1 MKISFDK
8 ELAIDR
14 LPSITCKPLKEK
26 KPKMIEIKG
35 LRKNLGNFAI
45 KNINLRIFEGEYFVI
60 LGPTGAGKTTLLETI
75 AGLIQP
81 DEGKIWLKGK
91 EINILPPECR
101 NIGFVYQD
109 YALFPHLSVVE
120 NIKFGLKFKKLD
132 KSTIAQRVSNVMDLL
147 HISHLSSASPNT
159 LSGGEAQ
166 RVALARV
173 LVIQP
178 QILLLDE
185 PLSNLDP
192 NLRLK
197 LQSELKKIHQ
207 NLMITTIHVTHNF
220 DEAISL
226 ADRIGIM
233 HQGEILQVGTSIEIF
248 RQPTSEK
255 VAQFIGCENLFKG
268 ELVNQ
273 NGLKIFTT
281 KKINVHV
288 VTHKEGEGY
297 ICIHPEDIILSKEP
311 VATSARNCF
320 CGKIIKLVEKGI
332 LAYVWVDIGEPFVVL
347 ITKNSLAEMKLTLY
361 SQVYITF
368 KATAVHVF

>member
-1 MKISFDK
+1 
-8 ELAIDR
+8 
-14 LPSITCKPLKEK
+14 
-26 KPKMIEIKG
+26 MIEIKK

-45 KNINLRIFEGEYFVI
+45 KEINLSIFQGEYFVI
-60 LGPTGAGKTTLLETI
+60 LGQTGAGKTTLLEII
-75 AGLIQP
+75 AGLTDP
-81 DEGKIWLKGK
+81 DDGKIWLKGK
-91 EINILPPECR
+91 EISTLPPESR

-120 NIKFGLKFKKLD
+120 NIKFGLKLKKFD
-132 KSTIAQRVSNVMDLL
+132 KSTIAQRVSNFMDLL
-147 HISHLSSASPNT
+147 HISHLASAYPDT

-166 RVALARV
+166 RVALARA
-173 LVIQP
+173 LVIEP

-192 NLRLK
+192 NLRTQ

-207 NLMITTIHVTHNF
+207 DLMITTIHVTHNF

-248 RQPTSEK
+248 RQPASQT
-255 VAQFIGCENLFKG
+255 VAQFVGCENLFKG
-268 ELVNQ
+268 DLINQ

-281 KKINVHV
+281 KKINIQVA
-288 VTHKEGEGY
+288 TDKEGEAY
-297 ICIHPEDIILSKEP
+297 ISIHPEEIILSKESLT
-311 VATSARNCF
+311 TSASNCF
-320 CGKIIKLVEKGI
+320 CGKITNLLEKGI
-332 LAYVWVDIGEPFVVL
+332 LVHVWVDVGENFVVL
-347 ITKNSLAEMKLTLY
+347 ITKKSLAEMELTIG

-368 KATAVHVF
+368 KATSVHVF